1 MTQPLF
7 FHSML
12 ATLLVAVVST
22 PVFAQDEAPSQTIFR
37 DVNVFD
43 GMNEELVMG
52 TDVLVEG
59 NLIKSVGA
67 AIQATA
73 GATVIDG
80 GGRTLMPGLMDMHVH
95 FSLFRPVG
103 VMRDE
108 LTELEIGALGAARAE
123 NWLMTGFTTVRD
135 TCGASAHVQRLIDKW
150 KVLPGPR
157 ILSAEACITQ
167 TSGHADFRE
176 RADRNPNMYGTGA
189 THWMEQQFAYIADGK
204 TEIRRAIREN
214 FRRGAAFIKIM
225 STGGVSSQ
233 FDGIHTVQYSPE
245 EIRVAVETAA
255 QWGTY
260 VTAHGIAPEGAR
272 QAVENGV
279 QCLEHG
285 AGIDEKT
292 VKLMKK
298 KGVWL
303 VPSFWVLQGM
313 SDEQGKKVLDAL
325 SYVKWKKAVGGFD
338 NSMRLAVKYDLKMAF
353 GTDMLPMP
361 DGMLEND
368 ATSLREFAYIE
379 KYMAPWQVLRMAT
392 GNAGELA
399 ALSGPQ
405 SPYQEGL
412 GMVHEGYY
420 ADLLL
425 VDGDPTK
432 NLSLMSDRANFK
444 IIMKDG
450 VIYKNTL

>member
-1 MTQPLF
+1 MRLRKLLLL
-7 FHSML
+7 L
-12 ATLLVAVVST
+12 ALIPTFVV
-22 PVFAQDEAPSQTIFR
+22 AQDQPAQTLFTN
-37 DVNVFD
+37 VNVFD
-43 GMNEELVMG
+43 GSSEELAMG
-52 TDVLVEG
+52 VDVLVEG
-59 NLIKSVGA
+59 NMIKSVGA
-67 AIQATA
+67 DLAVAADVQ
-73 GATVIDG
+73 VIDG
-80 GGRTLMPGLMDMHVH
+80 GERTLMPGLMDMHVH
-95 FSLFRPVG
+95 WSLFRPVG

-108 LTELEIGALGAARAE
+108 LTEMEVGALGAARAE

-135 TCGASAHVQRLIDKW
+135 TCGASAHLQRLIDKW
-150 KVLPGPR
+150 QVLPGPR

-167 TSGHADFRE
+167 SSGHGDFRE
-176 RADRNPNMYGTGA
+176 RADRNPNMYGGA
-189 THWMEQQFAYIADGK
+189 SHWMESQISYIADGK
-204 TEIRRAIREN
+204 TEIRRAVREN

-233 FDGIHTVQYSPE
+233 FDGIHTIQYSPE
-245 EIRVAVETAA
+245 EIQVAVETAA

-260 VTAHGIAPEGAR
+260 VTAHGIAPAGAK

-285 AGIDEKT
+285 AGLDEDT
-292 VKLMKK
+292 VRLMKK
-298 KGVWL
+298 KGTWL

-313 SDEQGKKVLDAL
+313 SDEQGKELLDAA
-325 SYVKWKKAVGGFD
+325 SYTKWKIAVEGFD
-338 NSMRLAVKYDLKMAF
+338 ATMKLAVKHDIKMAF
-353 GTDMLPMP
+353 GTDMLPSP
-361 DGMLEND
+361 DGILEND
-368 ATSLREFAYIE
+368 ATSLKEFSYIGN
-379 KYMAPWQVLRMAT
+379 YMEPWQVLRMAT

-412 GMVHEGYY
+412 GMVREGYY

-425 VDGDPTK
+425 VDGDPTQD
-432 NLSLMSDRANFK
+432 LSLMGDRENFN